1 MDEIKDKKTTGGE
14 STANSGA
21 SANRER
27 RPRNGQRG
35 QRRQPGGSNKK
46 TGAPA
51 ADAAGEQRA
60 AEQSKQRTE
69 ATKQRRPDAEK
80 KNPGAVNAAEKNDR
94 GGKRRAPVQNR
105 SGRKNGTDER
115 TPRAFDDP
123 AAARSVPGVDVVDSF
138 ADISL
143 SGSSRPVSLVSTVS
157 DEDDSYVP
165 GPDDFRIPDED
176 ILPECILPRKATA
189 EGSHSNEGKT
199 EVVGIRFEN
208 SGKTYYFAPG
218 ADKFVRGEHA
228 IVETARG
235 VEYGEISMGNTY
247 VPNDEIVQP
256 LRAVGR
262 RATAEDAKHD
272 EENHRREA
280 ETMSICAEKIAA
292 RGLEMKLVG
301 SSYTFDNTKL
311 IFYFTAAGRVDFR
324 ELVKDLA
331 AVFRTRIE
339 LRQIGIRDEAK
350 LLGGYGVCGRKLCCA
365 SFLPNFNQVSIRMA
379 KEQGLSLSSSK
390 ISGCCGRLMCCLRF
404 EHETYERE
412 IKLTPPVDSIV
423 ETADGR
429 GVVTENNPIAGTVK
443 VRLDDKPSDPPKA
456 YHRDTVNVI
465 SRGARRND
473 AHSADEG
480 DDGDIIPEE

>member
-14 STANSGA
+14 ATANSGA

-27 RPRNGQRG
+27 RPRNGQRR

-189 EGSHSNEGKT
+189 EGSPSNEGKT
-199 EVVGIRFEN
+199 EVVGKIRERHIILRPAQTN
-208 SGKTYYFAPG
+208 SCA
-218 ADKFVRGEHA
+218 A
-228 IVETARG
+228 
-235 VEYGEISMGNTY
+235 SM
-247 VPNDEIVQP
+247 
-256 LRAVGR
+256 R
-262 RATAEDAKHD
+262 
-272 EENHRREA
+272 
-280 ETMSICAEKIAA
+280 
-292 RGLEMKLVG
+292 
-301 SSYTFDNTKL
+301 
-311 IFYFTAAGRVDFR
+311 
-324 ELVKDLA
+324 
-331 AVFRTRIE
+331 
-339 LRQIGIRDEAK
+339 
-350 LLGGYGVCGRKLCCA
+350 
-365 SFLPNFNQVSIRMA
+365 
-379 KEQGLSLSSSK
+379 
-390 ISGCCGRLMCCLRF
+390 
-404 EHETYERE
+404 
-412 IKLTPPVDSIV
+412 
-423 ETADGR
+423 
-429 GVVTENNPIAGTVK
+429 
-443 VRLDDKPSDPPKA
+443 
-456 YHRDTVNVI
+456 
-465 SRGARRND
+465 
-473 AHSADEG
+473 
-480 DDGDIIPEE
+480 